1 LKKESIAGRHVWN
14 LTGPKEEQI
23 PSEIPPVLLP
33 ERFEALQRAL
43 AQTAHGPHAKR
54 QTYPLSSHLVHV
66 CGKGTHGAYD
76 NRAGTRYYRCNGSIF
91 ERGVRCDDRAIRA
104 DVLENAVWDEVC
116 ELLTSEDR
124 LLALADEYLGLRETQ
139 VEVERDEIA
148 KVERALVD
156 HAVEAAKAGLPA
168 EVIRAATEQ
177 LNAELDALRARRAM
191 VEEWR
196 REGQAQS
203 ERITRLVELAQTAK
217 KRLPRMTLDER
228 RRVLDLLDVRV
239 TIIDAGSRSQ
249 GLKVKIE
256 GVFLD
261 LAQAFDPRNGD
272 APLTVLYGAAKA
284 HSSGRSHQ
292 TPDM

>member
-1 LKKESIAGRHVWN
+1 
-14 LTGPKEEQI
+14 
-23 PSEIPPVLLP
+23 
-33 ERFEALQRAL
+33 
-43 AQTAHGPHAKR
+43 
-54 QTYPLSSHLVHV
+54 
-66 CGKGTHGAYD
+66 
-76 NRAGTRYYRCNGSIF
+76 
-91 ERGVRCDDRAIRA
+91 
-104 DVLENAVWDEVC
+104 
-116 ELLTSEDR
+116 
-124 LLALADEYLGLRETQ
+124 
-139 VEVERDEIA
+139 
-148 KVERALVD
+148 
-156 HAVEAAKAGLPA
+156 
-168 EVIRAATEQ
+168 
-177 LNAELDALRARRAM
+177 M

-249 GLKVKIE
+249 GVKLKIV